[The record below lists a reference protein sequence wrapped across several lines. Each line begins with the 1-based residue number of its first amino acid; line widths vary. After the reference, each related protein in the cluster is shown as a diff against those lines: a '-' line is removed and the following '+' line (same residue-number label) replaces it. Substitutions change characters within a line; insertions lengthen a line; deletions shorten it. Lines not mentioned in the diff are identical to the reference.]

1 MPLIN
6 PRERYAPFLKWMN
19 SPFTKTMLR
28 SLSPDSSAL
37 TTAISEAEQALLS
50 HTDNEQELED
60 NAKKAL
66 DRLNTEIENMNVI
79 LDDNSLNAYKAY
91 FNYGKAV
98 VGHTNACVDDDI
110 DVMSIFGND
119 YLTSTYY
126 ADMLPLTNENGE
138 PVDSND
144 INNLLIQNGYD
155 KIFNAVAE
163 RVDLSTKL
171 ATEYVTDDEYE
182 EAKEKVKEVNSVLSD
197 AVVNTHKILS
207 DAHKDDNR
215 FKPVTDALDEVRRIL
230 HDQNAAINRGWE
242 VQRIDDYTMMSE
254 IHDRVTNEKSAVKT
268 EVYEDGI
275 SSLKPIMRRCD
286 TIEYENIS
294 EAEFTSR
301 RQFERVYQ
309 SVCAD
314 IDSIVRESQNENVYI
329 DLRVLK
335 NSEMYFK
342 LDPALDEEAL
352 KKASSEHT
360 QARQFIKGRETGDKM
375 EGSNTFQ
382 NAPDKELLKGADIH
396 VRDAFRKSIFSDMA
410 ERENDAKD
418 IYSTVINRRSKAL
431 EKVNRLKG
439 DKDEKDI
446 QISRVKDSID
456 KSHVDIVVED
466 ILRPTIERA
475 LRAKKYIDKFKS
487 PELMQNEKFAKF
499 NAAVERICS
508 WENKPLL
515 TARSRMIMSDPMWS
529 ELQKEMISPYTSLPD
544 AYKDVSYNEIK
555 DALSELKRAAV
566 DFKKNGPEIK
576 EKFTSAYTGDAKNAN
591 EAVKTAY
598 NAASKGLKLL
608 SDHTVGTVI
617 ANNPDQKLYE
627 VMDIAYGNNDY
638 EKEILENRC
647 EKIDEFRAAVFNFS
661 ADYTMAAANL
671 SDDND
676 ERKKVRNPD
685 NDKRSDSYK
694 NLISSI
700 KLLEDMRQSG
710 DIGQFTPEE
719 IVAAYDYA
727 IKAAEKYV
735 DTHTGLKGM
744 FKAGKQEGKDRI
756 KNARTIIKELKA
768 AKFGLQEAYAGLADI
783 QREETLDEAYERFS
797 DRIDEINKADGRR
810 IDNYDADDEKLS
822 METFFNAKADIPD
835 LIRDH
840 VPETDH
846 PDVFIG
852 EEPVEDSLLGDMN
865 DDMTDLTDEIIR
877 HDKTVN
883 DARKRI
889 ADGSETLKNL
899 VNNDMKEAFSE
910 ELKAQLESRRK
921 LLVEMLVYSKPEKN
935 QKTVSEI
942 KNLTAGM
949 ITAKTYLTKLKK
961 GKLDLGKM
969 SNEGFDFDKEV
980 NNLVKSEKFMS
991 FAAPDGKNSWENAKA
1006 LGEKA
1011 ISKNGNELFTG
1022 FANHKPKAVS
1032 KTVKGG
1038 TVSKKHGK
1046 NKTTVTGKKNNFKP
1060 T

>member
-1 MPLIN
+1 MPSIN
-6 PRERYAPFLKWMN
+6 PKQRYAPFLKWMQ
-19 SPFTKTMLR
+19 SSLTKTLLS
-28 SLSPDSSAL
+28 SLEPDSGKLAD
-37 TTAISEAEQALLS
+37 TINEAEKALLAHTSTEPDLAEKAKQALDKIS
-50 HTDNEQELED
+50 
-60 NAKKAL
+60 
-66 DRLNTEIENMNVI
+66 TEIDTLNVY
-79 LDDNSLNAYKAY
+79 LDDSSLNSYQAYL
-91 FNYGKAV
+91 NYGKSI
-98 VGHTNACVDDDI
+98 VGHTKVCVDDDI
-110 DVMSIFGND
+110 DVLSIFGNE

-126 ADMLPLTNENGE
+126 AELLPLTNEGGE
-138 PVDSND
+138 PIAEHD
-144 INNLLIQNGYD
+144 INELLAQNGYD
-155 KIFNAVAE
+155 KIFNAAAE
-163 RVDLSTKL
+163 RVNLSTRL

-254 IHDRVTNEKSAVKT
+254 IHDRVTNEISAVRT

-286 TIEYENIS
+286 TIEFENIS

-301 RQFERVYQ
+301 RHFERVYQ

-314 IDSIVRESQNENVYI
+314 IDSIVRESQNENVNI

-342 LDPALDEEAL
+342 LDPKLDEEAL

-360 QARQFIKGRETGDKM
+360 QAKQFIKGRETGDKM

-410 ERENDAKD
+410 EREDDAKD
-418 IYSTVINRRSKAL
+418 IYSTLIDRRNRAL
-431 EKVNRLKG
+431 ERVNRLKG
-439 DKDEKDI
+439 DKENKEV
-446 QISRVKDSID
+446 QISRVKDAID

-466 ILRPTIERA
+466 ILRPTIDRA

-487 PELMQNEKFAKF
+487 PELMQNEKFAKL

-508 WENKPLL
+508 WENKPIL
-515 TARSRMIMSDPMWS
+515 TAKTRMIMSDPMWS
-529 ELQKEMISPYTSLPD
+529 ELQKEMISPYTNLPD

-555 DALSELKRAAV
+555 DALTELKRAAV
-566 DFKKNGPEIK
+566 DFKKNGPKIK

-598 NAASKGLKLL
+598 NAAIKGLKLL
-608 SDHTVGTVI
+608 SEHTVGTVI
-617 ANNPDQKLYE
+617 ANNPNQKLYE

-661 ADYTMAAANL
+661 ADYTHAAINL
-671 SDDND
+671 IDDNN
-676 ERKKVRNPD
+676 ERKKVSDPD

-700 KLLEDMRQSG
+700 KLLENMRQSG
-710 DIGQFTPEE
+710 DLGQFTPEE

-727 IKAAEKYV
+727 IKAAQTYV

-744 FKAGKQEGKDRI
+744 FKAGKQAGKDRI

-797 DRIDEINKADGRR
+797 ERIKEIDESDGRAE
-810 IDNYDADDEKLS
+810 NYDVDDEKLS
-822 METFFNAKADIPD
+822 MDTFFNAKADIPD
-835 LIRDH
+835 LIRDN

-846 PDVFIG
+846 PEVFIG
-852 EEPVEDSLLGDMN
+852 EEPDADSLFGDMN

-877 HDKTVN
+877 HEKIIKDAQKTMAGGSV
-883 DARKRI
+883 KLKKL
-889 ADGSETLKNL
+889 AD
-899 VNNDMKEAFSE
+899 NDMKD
-910 ELKAQLESRRK
+910 ELAAELNEQIECRRK
-921 LLVEMLVYSKPEKN
+921 LLIEMLRNKDPEKGD
-935 QKTVSEI
+935 KSRTAETI
-942 KNLTAGM
+942 KDLSAGM
-949 ITAKTYLTKLKK
+949 ITAKTYLSKLKK
-961 GKLDLGKM
+961 GKLDLGEM
-969 SNEGFDFDKEV
+969 SEKGFDFDSEVKNLKES
-980 NNLVKSEKFMS
+980 KKFRS
-991 FAAPDGKNSWENAKA
+991 FAEPSGKNTWENAKA

-1011 ISKNGNELFTG
+1011 LSKGGSDLFAG
-1022 FANHKPKAVS
+1022 FAAHKPKA
-1032 KTVKGG
+1032 KPDGIKDKKGD
-1038 TVSKKHGK
+1038 KKLISNNKGK
-1046 NKTTVTGKKNNFKP
+1046 SNKP
-1060 T
+1060 QA